1 MFKGGKV
8 FCELGCTCNQA
19 AKAFPDMAKALSCAI
34 KHILQINLKNY
45 KRVKHL
51 ALYAKKARTRKK
63 NINRMRKA
71 VLSNGRIESH

>member
-8 FCELGCTCNQA
+8 LCELGCACNQA
-19 AKAFPDMAKALSCAI
+19 AKAFEDMAKAYSRAI
-34 KHILQINLKNY
+34 QNVLQTNLKNY

-51 ALYAKKARTRKK
+51 ALYSKKARTRKK

-71 VLSNGRIESH
+71 VRSDEMYL